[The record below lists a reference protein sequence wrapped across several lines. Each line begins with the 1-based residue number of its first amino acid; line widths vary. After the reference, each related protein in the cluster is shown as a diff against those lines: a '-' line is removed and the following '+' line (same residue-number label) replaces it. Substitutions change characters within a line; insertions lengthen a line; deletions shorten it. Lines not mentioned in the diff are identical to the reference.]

1 MTTTTNGFLD
11 ELSWRG
17 MLHQTTSP
25 ELAAHLAS
33 GVRAGYAGFDP
44 TSDSL
49 TIGNFMGIK
58 LLAHLQRAGH
68 RPIVVSGG
76 GTGLIGDPSG
86 KSAERQL
93 LTRDLAEHNAR
104 SQQRIFDRF
113 LDFSGPRAA
122 IIRNNIDWLS
132 SMSYLDMLRDIGKHF
147 SVNQMIARDSV
158 ASRLEGREQGISYT
172 EFSYMILQAYD
183 FLHLHR
189 ADGCTIQLG
198 GSDQFGN
205 IVSGIDL
212 IRRLEQH
219 ESFGATCPLVT
230 TSDGQK
236 IGKTEKGAIW
246 LTADRTSPYR
256 FFQYWMNT
264 SDADAVKFLR
274 WFTFLDAQAVDALA
288 HSLATEPGKRETQK
302 ALAAEMTRM
311 THGETELARA
321 RATSEAIFS
330 GDVQS
335 LDAGQIFRDR
345 RRSSV
350 ERRGG
355 GCVVDGRSH
364 HRLHHWNHLC
374 CEQARGARVR
384 AERRGE
390 HQRREGRHRLRGPRR
405 ACVAGRSDLGSPRQE
420 GVSRRARRELTEG
433 HWSRWRPISRCFPDR
448 CISIQGFSI
457 QGFSNQCCPR
467 RRFPR
472 RRLVRWL

>member
-1 MTTTTNGFLD
+1 MSFLD
-11 ELSWRG
+11 ELTWRG
-17 MLHQTTSP
+17 LLHQTTSP

-86 KSAERQL
+86 KSAERTL
-93 LTRDLAEHNAR
+93 LTRDLVEHNAR
-104 SQQRIFDRF
+104 SQQRIFGRF

-122 IIRNNIDWLS
+122 KIVNNVDWLAP
-132 SMSYLDMLRDIGKHF
+132 MSYLDMLRDIGKHF

-183 FLHLHR
+183 FLHLYR
-189 ADGCTIQLG
+189 AEQCTVQLG

-212 IRRLEQH
+212 IRRIAQG

-246 LTADRTSPYR
+246 LTADKTSPYR
-256 FFQYWMNT
+256 FYQYWLNT
-264 SDADAVKFLR
+264 TDADAVKFLR
-274 WFTFLDAQAVDALA
+274 WFTFLEQDAIQ
-288 HSLATEPGKRETQK
+288 SLAQSLASEPGKREAQK

-311 THGETELARA
+311 THGATELTRA
-321 RATSEAIFS
+321 IATSEAIFS
-330 GDVQS
+330 GDVKA
-335 LDAGQIFRDR
+335 LDGAQIAEIAADLPSNEIAASALSAGIPIVDLLTGTTCAASKREAREFVQNGAVSVNGEKVGAEFVV
-345 RRSSV
+345 RSEHV
-350 ERRGG
+350 LPAEKLGGVILLRRGKKAYHA
-355 GCVVDGRSH
+355 V
-364 HRLHHWNHLC
+364 
-374 CEQARGARVR
+374 RVM
-384 AERRGE
+384 
-390 HQRREGRHRLRGPRR
+390 Q
-405 ACVAGRSDLGSPRQE
+405 
-420 GVSRRARRELTEG
+420 
-433 HWSRWRPISRCFPDR
+433 
-448 CISIQGFSI
+448 
-457 QGFSNQCCPR
+457 
-467 RRFPR
+467 
-472 RRLVRWL
+472 